1 MFTHLDDLSS
11 MHVTEMN
18 VYNVLLKFPLR
29 VQVKKFLNNTSS
41 FLVRWV
47 IPNINA
53 APSGQML

>member
-18 VYNVLLKFPLR
+18 VYNVLLKFKLP